1 MYLNMQIF
9 LLQLIAW
16 ANTIVRL
23 KISPHFQYFN
33 EANGQIGS
41 EHKTNEAKT
50 GSLSGLH
57 IVSQ

>member
-1 MYLNMQIF
+1 MQTF